1 MSRQPRRNKT
11 NFKYLY
17 LPQPLL
23 CCKQPPPQA
32 PPTAASRFH
41 HRSKQS
47 WWNTHNSHTET
58 CAFHAH
64 SHIWFGA
71 GKRPPQWWHL
81 MMLEAIVGDASEAR
95 QGNILIYIYIHMNIY
110 LSSVLDNLFVA
121 PTPVVPAT
129 SFSASKL
136 HGNQALTAFPPLQ
149 HSVSHAQKS
158 MHKPRHGS
166 LSKKACPRKHAQAK
180 YNFDGGVGGSMGIPA
195 ENGPMHQNDYFLF
208 APSSPNFFLN
218 GYYCRVWF

>member
-1 MSRQPRRNKT
+1 
-11 NFKYLY
+11 
-17 LPQPLL
+17 
-23 CCKQPPPQA
+23 
-32 PPTAASRFH
+32 
-41 HRSKQS
+41 
-47 WWNTHNSHTET
+47 
-58 CAFHAH
+58 
-64 SHIWFGA
+64 
-71 GKRPPQWWHL
+71 

-149 HSVSHAQKS
+149 HSVSHAQKN

-166 LSKKACPRKHAQAK
+166 LSKKACPRKHAQESMPK
-180 YNFDGGVGGSMGIPA
+180 PNTILMGGVGGSMGIPA
-195 ENGPMHQNDYFLF
+195 ENGPMHQNDYFVF
-208 APSSPNFFLN
+208 APSSPNFFFLN
-218 GYYCRVWF
+218 GY